1 MTSRRQ
7 RSPEDLMHEVLGAAT
22 CIVMVSG
29 MFAIIALVAVL
40 A

>member
-1 MTSRRQ
+1 MSSPRQ
-7 RSPEDLMHEVLGAAT
+7 RSPEDMMHELLGAAT
-22 CIVMVSG
+22 CILMVSG